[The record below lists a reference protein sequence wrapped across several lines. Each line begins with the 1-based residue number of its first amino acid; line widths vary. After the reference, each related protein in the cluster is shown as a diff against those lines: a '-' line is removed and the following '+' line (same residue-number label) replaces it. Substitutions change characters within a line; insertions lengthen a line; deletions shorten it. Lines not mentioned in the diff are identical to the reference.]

1 MRVDTYTHGHHDS
14 VLRSHRWRT
23 VDNSAGY
30 LVPHLRAGLDLL
42 DVGCGPGTIT
52 LDLATRVA
60 PGAVVGVDPSE
71 VVLAEARALAD
82 SAGVAGANMRFETAS
97 AYALELPDDS
107 FDIVHAHQVLQHLTD
122 PVGALR
128 EMRRVLRPDGILAV
142 RDSDYGTFVWG
153 PDDPLLERWRQL
165 FFAVTAR
172 NGADAAAGRHLLQWV
187 HAAGF
192 RQAEATSTTWTFAD
206 PDSRAWWG
214 GLWADRVLHSS
225 FGEQALDYGLSD
237 EAELAAI
244 SAAWRRWAARPD
256 GFYAL
261 LHGEVLARP

>member
-30 LVPHLRAGLDLL
+30 LLPHLEAGRDLL
-42 DVGCGPGTIT
+42 DVGCGPGTLT
-52 LDLATRVA
+52 LDLASRVA
-60 PGAVVGVDPSE
+60 PGAVLGVDCSE
-71 VVLAEARALAD
+71 AVLAEARALAA
-82 SAGVAGANMRFETAS
+82 SAGAGNVRFATGS
-97 AYALELPDDS
+97 VYALEMADAS

-122 PVGALR
+122 PVGALG
-128 EMRRVLRPDGILAV
+128 EMRRVLRPDGVLAV

-153 PDDPLLERWRQL
+153 PDDPLLDRWREL

-172 NGADAAAGRHLLQWV
+172 NGADAGAGRHLLQWV

-192 RQAEATSTTWTFAD
+192 RRAEASSATWTFAD

-225 FGEQALDYGLSD
+225 FGEQALAYELSD
-237 EAELAAI
+237 EAELAAV
-244 SAAWRRWAARPD
+244 AEAWRRWAARPD

-261 LHGEVLARP
+261 LHAEVLARP

>member
-23 VDNSAGY
+23 VANSAAY
-30 LVPHLRAGLDLL
+30 LVPHLQPGRDLL

-52 LDLATRVA
+52 LDLASRVA
-60 PGAVVGVDPSE
+60 PGSVLGVDPSE
-71 VVLAEARALAD
+71 AVVAEARALAD
-82 SAGVAGANMRFETAS
+82 SAGPGGADVRFDTGS
-97 AYALELPDDS
+97 VYALDLADES

-128 EMRRVLRPDGILAV
+128 EMRRVLRPDGVLAV

-153 PDDPLLERWRQL
+153 PDDPLLERWREL

-187 HAAGF
+187 RAAGF
-192 RQAEATSTTWTFAD
+192 RQAEASSTTWTFAD

-225 FGEQALDYGLSD
+225 FGEQALAYGLSD
-237 EAELAAI
+237 HAELAAI
-244 SAAWRRWAARPD
+244 SASWRRWAACPD

-261 LHGEVLARP
+261 LHGEVLAHR